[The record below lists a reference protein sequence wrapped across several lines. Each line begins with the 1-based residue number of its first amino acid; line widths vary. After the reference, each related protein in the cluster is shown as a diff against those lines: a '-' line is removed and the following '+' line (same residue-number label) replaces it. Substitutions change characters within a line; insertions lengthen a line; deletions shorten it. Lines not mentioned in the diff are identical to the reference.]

1 MTFSDYPER
10 LSGGSENW
18 VVRRAGRRVVSALFL
33 INGFLIGVW
42 ASRIPAITVQYDL
55 TPGMLGTL
63 LLVLASG
70 AVIAFP
76 ISGYFMDRMGS
87 GHITRVTT
95 LAYVGSMVL
104 IPLAP
109 SILTLAIALWLFGA
123 VHGAMDVAMNGW
135 GAKLEKACER
145 PIMSSFHALFS
156 VGTGLGA
163 ASTFIAATLG
173 IGLLPHMVV
182 ASILSA
188 VVLGWGWRQPE
199 GCDLTPSSKQ
209 KAPLFIFPR
218 GQLLAIALIAACSAI
233 GEGGNADWGGL
244 FLMATTDVDEAGGAL
259 AYTVF
264 SLAMVT
270 ARFAGDRLI
279 ALLGPERIVRYS
291 GLAALLGGL
300 ITMFAQDVLAK
311 LCGFVFLGAGFAL
324 IAPIVYSRAANDK
337 DLPPGAGLASVAIMG
352 YGGFLVGPVI
362 IGGLASLFGI
372 SSAFGIMI
380 FLGTGVLVFSRA
392 LATRT

>member
-1 MTFSDYPER
+1 MPAPVNIDQPDITADGWPA
-10 LSGGSENW
+10 
-18 VVRRAGRRVVSALFL
+18 RRAGRRVVSLLFL

-55 TPGMLGTL
+55 TPGMLGML

-76 ISGYFMDRMGS
+76 ISGFLMDRIGA
-87 GHITRVTT
+87 GHITRITT

-109 SILTLAIALWLFGA
+109 TTLTLAMALWLFGA

-135 GAKLEKACER
+135 GAELEKVYER
-145 PIMSSFHALFS
+145 PIMSSFHAVFS

-163 ASTFIAATLG
+163 ASTFVAATLG
-173 IGLLPHMVV
+173 VGLFSHMVM

-188 VVLGWGWRQPE
+188 ALLAWGWRQPE
-199 GCDLTPSSKQ
+199 GCDLTPTPGQ
-209 KAPLFIFPR
+209 KAPLFVFPR
-218 GQLLAIALIAACSAI
+218 GQLLAIALIAGCSAI

-244 FLMATTDVDEAGGAL
+244 FLMATTGVDEAGGAL

-264 SLAMVT
+264 SVAMVT
-270 ARFAGDRLI
+270 ARFAGDWLI
-279 ALLGPERIVRYS
+279 AMLGPERIVRFS
-291 GLAALLGGL
+291 GLAALTGGL
-300 ITMFAQDVLAK
+300 ITMLAPAVSAK
-311 LCGFVFLGAGFAL
+311 LCGFAFLGAGFAL
-324 IAPIVYSRAANDK
+324 ISPIVYSRAANDK

-352 YGGFLVGPVI
+352 YGGFLMGPVI

-372 SSAFGIMI
+372 DKAFGIMI
-380 FLGTGVLVFSRA
+380 VLGTGVLIFSRS
-392 LATRT
+392 LKR

>member
-1 MTFSDYPER
+1 MAAE
-10 LSGGSENW
+10 ENTDNIAAQPYGW
-18 VVRRAGRRVVSALFL
+18 PVRRAARRVVSALFL

-63 LLVLASG
+63 LLALASG

-87 GHITRVTT
+87 GYITRITT
-95 LAYVGSMVL
+95 LAYIGSMVL

-109 SILTLAIALWLFGA
+109 TTLTLAMALWLFGA

-135 GAKLEKACER
+135 GAKLEKAYER

-163 ASTFIAATLG
+163 ASTFVAASLG
-173 IGLLPHMVV
+173 VELFPHMLM
-182 ASILSA
+182 ASVLSA
-188 VVLGWGWRQPE
+188 LVLGWAWHQPE
-199 GCDLTPSSKQ
+199 GCDLNPTPGH
-209 KAPLFIFPR
+209 KAPLFVFPR
-218 GQLLAIALIAACSAI
+218 GQLLAIAVIAACSAI

-244 FLMATTDVDEAGGAL
+244 FLMATTGVDEAGGAL

-264 SLAMVT
+264 SLAMVS

-291 GLAALLGGL
+291 GLAALIGGL
-300 ITMFAQDVLAK
+300 ITMLAPDVFAK
-311 LCGFVFLGAGFAL
+311 LCGFAFLGAGFAL

-352 YGGFLVGPVI
+352 YGGFLMGPVI

-372 SSAFGIMI
+372 GTAFGVMI
-380 FLGTGVLVFSRA
+380 LLGAGVLGFSRA
-392 LATRT
+392 LATR